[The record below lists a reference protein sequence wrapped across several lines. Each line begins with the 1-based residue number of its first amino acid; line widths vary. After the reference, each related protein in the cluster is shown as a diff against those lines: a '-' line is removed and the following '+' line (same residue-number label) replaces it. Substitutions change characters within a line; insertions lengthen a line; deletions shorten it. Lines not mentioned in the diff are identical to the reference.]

1 MTKKE
6 KLNRIFLVLLSL
18 FVVMLGYGILLPT
31 LPYYTERLALKDN
44 LDTDLINF
52 HIGMLTS
59 IYPLFQLLF
68 VLVWGKLS
76 DKYGRKP
83 IILLGLLGFVVMNLL
98 TGLVTSLTLLYVA
111 RIIGG
116 IFTSSVIPVSNAYLS
131 DITSEKRRTKIM
143 AWSGVAISSGL
154 IFGPVLGGFLSQTN
168 FHYKYSLGI
177 LHLDRFSVPFI
188 LVSLLGLVV
197 LLVVMKLLKNTE
209 IVSRLSSKKK
219 EFSWSFS
226 QYFIVL
232 LLLSFVMQFVVTLF
246 ETVFSIYG
254 KDELSFNSNQVGI
267 GFMLCGS
274 VMAVLQPVFATY
286 GEKILATKQQIGL
299 GMFIAG
305 TSLIAF
311 PFFTNE
317 WFIYGLIVVFAAGGA
332 MVTPNLISA
341 VSIISK
347 KDTGRNISIQS
358 STNSVGQILGPVLG
372 TWLIAGGFY
381 YPFIVAG
388 VIVLLALG
396 LVLPYLKFNVKTNS
410 LDKIEIGTNKIH
422 DFKSEQKT
430 LGQ

>member
-1 MTKKE
+1 MDKKE
-6 KLNRIFLVLLSL
+6 KLHRIYLVLLSL

-68 VLVWGKLS
+68 VIVWGKLS

-83 IILLGLLGFVVMNLL
+83 LIVIGLIGFVVMNLL
-98 TGLVTSLTLLYVA
+98 TGLATSLTMLYIA
-111 RIIGG
+111 RIVGG

-168 FHYKYSLGI
+168 LHLKFSFGVF
-177 LHLDRFSVPFI
+177 HLDRFSVPFI
-188 LVSLLGLVV
+188 LAALLGFIVV
-197 LLVVMKLLKNTE
+197 LIIIKWLKNTE
-209 IVSRLSSKKK
+209 IKSRIASQVVK
-219 EFSWSFS
+219 FSFS
-226 QYFIVL
+226 LSKYFIVL

-254 KDELSFNSNQVGI
+254 KDELAFTSNQVGI

-286 GEKILATKQQIGL
+286 GEKILTSKQQITLGL
-299 GMFIAG
+299 LISGV
-305 TSLIAF
+305 SLIVF
-311 PFFTNE
+311 PFVSNE
-317 WFIYGLIVVFAAGGA
+317 LYVYLMIILFAAGGA
-332 MVTPNLISA
+332 MVTPNLLSA
-341 VSIISK
+341 VSLISK
-347 KDTGRNISIQS
+347 ENTGRNISIQS
-358 STNSVGQILGPVLG
+358 STNSIGQILGPVLG

-381 YPFIVAG
+381 YPFIIAG
-388 VIVLLALG
+388 ATVLGAMG
-396 LVLPYLKFNVKTNS
+396 LVYFLKQQ
-410 LDKIEIGTNKIH
+410 DK
-422 DFKSEQKT
+422 
-430 LGQ
+430 